1 VTTKLDWLVGRTW
14 WARLILLACMA
25 LVASGLDQA
34 TRVLAPPAV
43 AGNVVVPPFAPHPL
57 WMFLPLIATA
67 LVLPSRL
74 LAAVSGIVAG
84 GLIGNWLGQNGAF
97 INVGPGT
104 VNLADV
110 FLGLGMPLLFV
121 LLVVRMLRVPW
132 RRHGLADGR

>member
-1 VTTKLDWLVGRTW
+1 MSTTLGRLVGPTW
-14 WARLILLACMA
+14 WARLILLACTA
-25 LVASGLDQA
+25 LVASGVDQA
-34 TRVLAPPAV
+34 TKVLTPPA
-43 AGNVVVPPFAPHPL
+43 ATGNVVVPPFAPHPL
-57 WMFLPLIATA
+57 WMFLPLIGTA
-67 LVLPSRL
+67 VVLPSRL

-97 INVGPGT
+97 INVGPGA

-121 LLVVRMLRVPW
+121 LLAVRMLRAPW